1 MELKGKF
8 KRKKKMTVFGRAL
21 PTKIYLT
28 FPRPERSVGR
38 GEKIFGHFWGKT
50 AVKTLLIPTVF
61 SSFWDVKKVKK
72 DEEKWRNEKT
82 LDAGKWKN
90 EKY

>member
-1 MELKGKF
+1 MRKVKNIFSGQVKSKRKKMELKGKF

-28 FPRPERSVGR
+28 FPRPERSVGG
-38 GEKIFGHFWGKT
+38 GEKIFGHFGGKT

-61 SSFWDVKKVKK
+61 SSF
-72 DEEKWRNEKT
+72 
-82 LDAGKWKN
+82 
-90 EKY
+90 